1 MNVENTIMN
10 TKRLFTNVRRAAP
23 AFLSGL
29 AFLLILI
36 SGCELIDP
44 TEVRNPQIVED
55 NLIGQAATAAAALQS
70 ARFGFADLFDNT
82 AYFTDV
88 VSDNYD
94 NIATFISPNADDPRA
109 IRADDLT
116 LNGVN
121 SLYSIAQR
129 ERAQITYFLASIVPS
144 DPTAATTVAG
154 DLKFYRGMAALIL
167 GENFAYAPS
176 VAGGPALTSNQLIDL
191 AITDFTD
198 ASTTGSTTVQ
208 QAALFAL
215 ARANHAKGSVGAATT
230 AANNALATTGG
241 GTYLFSSPYDAA
253 TQVNTFYTFAVS
265 RALNDIQ
272 PLPRLDFLDPK
283 YTSTSA
289 PIAALKAEEMYLILA
304 EAELS
309 ANNLAGARGHMLAA
323 MAVATGT
330 SGGRASANFTD
341 GDPRTGR
348 PNADS
353 VLVRASATAPSVAGL
368 VKRRSGTSV
377 AQKAFSNTSVDSA
390 AINAL
395 TTGEEH
401 LRMLHLLRQE
411 IFFGE
416 GRRMSDLGIRLPI
429 IQREIETSPTIAPGD
444 PGTTSTVPAY
454 IPTGS
459 GLDAFTSDA
468 TAGLIT
474 ITNDMNA
481 VLATNR
487 IARFTMPF

>member
-1 MNVENTIMN
+1 MN

-29 AFLLILI
+29 TFLLFLVN
-36 SGCELIDP
+36 GCELIDP

-55 NLIGQAATAAAALQS
+55 NLIGQAATAAATLQS
-70 ARFGFADLFDNT
+70 ARFGFADLLDNT

-116 LNGVN
+116 LNGAA
-121 SLYSIAQR
+121 LYSIAQR
-129 ERAQITYFLASIVPS
+129 ERAQITYFLASIVPN
-144 DPTAATTVAG
+144 DPTAATTAAG
-154 DLKFYRGMAALIL
+154 DLKFYRGMATLIL
-167 GENFAYAPS
+167 GENFAFAPS
-176 VAGGPALTSNQLIDL
+176 VAGGPALSSDQLIDL
-191 AITDFTD
+191 AIADFTD
-198 ASTTGSTTVQ
+198 ATDPKSAAIQ
-208 QAALFAL
+208 QAAGFAL
-215 ARANHAKGSVGAATT
+215 ARAYHARRNVAAATT

-283 YTSTSA
+283 YSSTSA

-309 ANNLAGARGHMLAA
+309 ANNLPGARGHMLAA

-341 GDPRTGR
+341 ADPRTGR

-368 VKRRSGTSV
+368 VKRRSGTAV
-377 AQKAFSNTSVDSA
+377 AQKEFSNTSVDSA

-429 IQREIETSPTIAPGD
+429 IQREIETSPTIAPGN

-468 TAGLIT
+468 VAGLIT
-474 ITNDMNA
+474 ITNDMNSI
-481 VLATNR
+481 LATNR